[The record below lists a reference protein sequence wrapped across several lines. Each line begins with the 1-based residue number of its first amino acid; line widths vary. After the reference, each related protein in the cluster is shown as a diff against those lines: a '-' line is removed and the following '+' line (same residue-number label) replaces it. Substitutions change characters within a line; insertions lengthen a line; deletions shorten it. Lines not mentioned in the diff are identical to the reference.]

1 MKRINILGIPY
12 KIEEVEVID
21 EELEGVVNGKIVYS
35 QGIIYLKKSLPEE
48 LKKETL
54 YHELL
59 HGILVRIGQNDTS
72 SDETLVQGLANALYQ
87 MFDLKPQ
94 AESEVSDADSN

>member
-1 MKRINILGIPY
+1 MKRINIL
-12 KIEEVEVID
+12 
-21 EELEGVVNGKIVYS
+21 
-35 QGIIYLKKSLPEE
+35 
-48 LKKETL
+48 
-54 YHELL
+54 
-59 HGILVRIGQNDTS
+59 GQNDTS

>member
-1 MKRINILGIPY
+1 MINILGIPFEV
-12 KIEEVEVID
+12 IEVDSID
-21 EELEGVVNGKIVYS
+21 EESEGVTLGKIVHS
-35 QGIIYLKKSLPEE
+35 QGIIYLKSSLPKE

-54 YHELL
+54 YHEII
-59 HGILVRIGQNDTS
+59 HGILVRIGQNDAS